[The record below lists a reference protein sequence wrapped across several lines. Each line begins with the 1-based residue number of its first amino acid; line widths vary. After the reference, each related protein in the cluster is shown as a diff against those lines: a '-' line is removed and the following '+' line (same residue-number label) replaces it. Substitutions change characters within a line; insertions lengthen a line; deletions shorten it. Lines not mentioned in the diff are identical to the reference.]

1 MTYLEDFYRNELE
14 FDFYGFTAPE
24 VIDEVKGCIE
34 DLVDAAVEDS
44 KKKLSNKFGSCND
57 KEFAEV
63 EKYYLEAIENHKMEM
78 EELIKDSLK
87 LPYLTEILTN
97 ESKSD
102 ISNLEQEI
110 KDLQLRS
117 AALDIYMKELIKAEV
132 EIQVF
137 ADTDISELQNNF
149 KEIDISVS
157 QLSDNFHLAND
168 LFSEAI
174 QQSHL
179 EQSFDNMS
187 IK

>member
-1 MTYLEDFYRNELE
+1 MSNLDDFYKNELE
-14 FDFYGFTAPE
+14 FDFYGFTALE

-44 KKKLSNKFGSCND
+44 KKKLCNKFGSSND
-57 KEFAEV
+57 KEFAEIK
-63 EKYYLEAIENHKMEM
+63 KYYLEAVENHKIEM
-78 EELIKDSLK
+78 EELIKDSVK
-87 LPYLTEILTN
+87 LPYSAESLSN
-97 ESKSD
+97 ESQSD
-102 ISNLEQEI
+102 KSNLEQEI

-117 AALDIYMKELIKAEV
+117 AALDIYMKELMKAEA

-137 ADTDISELQNNF
+137 ADTDLSELHNNF
-149 KEIDISVS
+149 KEIEINIS
-157 QLSDNFHLAND
+157 QLSDNFHLAEE

-179 EQSFDNMS
+179 EQSFNNLS